1 MKLLDASHPF
11 FNPLWR
17 RIAVVVFALGWAA
30 FEYSLGETV
39 WALFFGAIGLYCAWA
54 LLLAYEPAKDE
65 QGKEG

>member
-17 RIAVVVFALGWAA
+17 RIAVVVFA
-30 FEYSLGETV
+30 LGETV